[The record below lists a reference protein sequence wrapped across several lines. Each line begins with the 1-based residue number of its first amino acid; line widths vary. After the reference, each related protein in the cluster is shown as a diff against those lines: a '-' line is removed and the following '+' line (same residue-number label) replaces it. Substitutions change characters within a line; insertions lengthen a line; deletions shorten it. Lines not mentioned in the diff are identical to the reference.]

1 MAFQAMEEMILR
13 NEKKQGKLDER
24 IYCWQS
30 YVTSHIRITTAEE
43 VVLLNYGLDGVAQL
57 FGVDDLNGHI
67 DPNTNGSEVEGGLF
81 TEELVT
87 RYPLR
92 VIKCNSLRGAI
103 VGEGLPVGCAPQRP
117 FLKMC
122 LNGKFFFLSL
132 IRLFGFSV
140 FTYYNSTLLR
150 CMDVLKANI

>member
-1 MAFQAMEEMILR
+1 MEEMILR

-87 RYPLR
+87 RYPLL
-92 VIKCNSLRGAI
+92 VIKCNSLKGAI
-103 VGEGLPVGCAPQRP
+103 VGEGLPVGCAPQGP

-122 LNGKFFFLSL
+122 LNGKFISL
-132 IRLFGFSV
+132 HRNHTGQGQESGVPGPPLTSAGGGV
-140 FTYYNSTLLR
+140 GY
-150 CMDVLKANI
+150 